1 MLPIYL
7 YGNPVLRKTA
17 EEITL
22 DYPDLSSLIDEMF
35 DSMKKAE
42 GVGLAAPQIGLSI
55 RLFIIDT
62 VPFQELYPNEEA
74 IQEVFINPKIEE
86 YLGEDF
92 SFNEGCLSLPDI
104 HEEVIRKS
112 EVIISYTDRS
122 GNQLKKHFKGMAA
135 RVIQHEYDHL
145 EGLVFTD
152 RVSQLKKMILKK
164 KLSEISSGKKKPSY
178 RSKL

>member
-62 VPFQELYPNEEA
+62 APFQELYPNEEA
-74 IQEVFINPKIEE
+74 IQEVFIK
-86 YLGEDF
+86 
-92 SFNEGCLSLPDI
+92 
-104 HEEVIRKS
+104 
-112 EVIISYTDRS
+112 
-122 GNQLKKHFKGMAA
+122 
-135 RVIQHEYDHL
+135 HL
-145 EGLVFTD
+145 EQERDNYQQRFHIDIAFVDGSEMRESFDSIEKRDL
-152 RVSQLKKMILKK
+152 RLNELLKSM
-164 KLSEISSGKKKPSY
+164 
-178 RSKL
+178 

>member
-62 VPFQELYPNEEA
+62 APFQELYPNEEA

-122 GNQLKKHFKGMAA
+122 GNPLKKHFKGMAA

>member
-7 YGNPVLRKTA
+7 YGNPVLRKKATD
-17 EEITL
+17 ISL
-22 DYPDLSSLIDEMF
+22 DYPELPKLIDDMF
-35 DSMKKAE
+35 ESMRQAE

-55 RLFIIDT
+55 RLFVIDT
-62 VPFQELYPNEEA
+62 NPFKELYPEEEGF
-74 IQEVFINPKIEE
+74 QEVFINPQIEE
-86 YLGEDF
+86 FLGEDF

-112 EVIISYTDRS
+112 EVIISYTDRN

>member
-62 VPFQELYPNEEA
+62 APFQELYPNEEA

-92 SFNEGCLSLPDI
+92 SLNEGCLSLPDI

-135 RVIQHEYDHL
+135 RAIQHEYDHL
-145 EGLVFTD
+145 EGLFFTD

>member
-62 VPFQELYPNEEA
+62 APFQELYPNEEA

-122 GNQLKKHFKGMAA
+122 RA
-135 RVIQHEYDHL
+135 V
-145 EGLVFTD
+145 V
-152 RVSQLKKMILKK
+152 V
-164 KLSEISSGKKKPSY
+164 
-178 RSKL
+178 

>member
-22 DYPDLSSLIDEMF
+22 DYPDLSKLIDDMF

-62 VPFQELYPNEEA
+62 APFQELNPNEEA

-92 SFNEGCLSLPDI
+92 AFNEGCLSLPDI

-122 GNQLKKHFKGMAA
+122 GNKLKKHFKGMAA

-145 EGLVFTD
+145 EGLVFID

>member
-62 VPFQELYPNEEA
+62 APFQELYPNEEA

-122 GNQLKKHFKGMAA
+122 GNLLKKHFKGMAA

>member
-7 YGNPVLRKTA
+7 YGNPVLRKKAT
-17 EEITL
+17 EITL
-22 DYPDLSSLIDEMF
+22 DYPELDKLIDEMYE
-35 DSMKKAE
+35 SMQKAE

-55 RLFIIDT
+55 QLFIIDT
-62 VPFQELYPNEEA
+62 KPFQEFYPEENP
-74 IQEVFINPKIEE
+74 ISEVFINPKIEE

-92 SFNEGCLSLPDI
+92 VYNEGCLSLPDI
-104 HEEVIRKS
+104 HEEVTRKS
-112 EVIISYTDRS
+112 EIIISYIDRA
-122 GNQLKKHFKGMAA
+122 GNAQRKHFKGMAA

-164 KLSEISSGKKKPSY
+164 KLTEIASGKKKPNY

>member
-62 VPFQELYPNEEA
+62 APFQELYPNEEA

-122 GNQLKKHFKGMAA
+122 GNKLKKHFKGMAA